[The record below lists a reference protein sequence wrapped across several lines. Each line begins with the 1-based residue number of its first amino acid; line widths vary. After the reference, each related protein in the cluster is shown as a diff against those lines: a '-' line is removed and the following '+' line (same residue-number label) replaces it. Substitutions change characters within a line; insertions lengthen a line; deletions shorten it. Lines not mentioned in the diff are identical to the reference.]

1 MTMLETPIQLKI
13 FQATLPEKNLSAAE
27 FQELSMQHMDTLYR
41 VALRLTGDAASAE
54 DLVQETYLR
63 ALRAWKTFHL
73 HEFGIRPWLLR
84 IMKNVHL
91 SAVEHDRVR
100 PRALDDRCLD
110 RVSGKADHSI
120 PLSSSDPRLFDAIGQ
135 GLARAL
141 ASLPK
146 HYQLVLLLW
155 AVDGLS
161 YLEIASALK
170 VPMGTVMSRLHRAR
184 SRLVERLGGARI
196 DIA

>member
-1 MTMLETPIQLKI
+1 MTTLETPIQLEI
-13 FQATLPEKNLSAAE
+13 FQAKLPEKSLSAAE

-41 VALRLTGDAASAE
+41 VALRLTRDATSAE

-63 ALRAWKTFHL
+63 ALRAWKTFRL

-91 SAVEHDRVR
+91 TAVEHDRLR
-100 PRALDDRCLD
+100 PRAMDDRGLD
-110 RVSGKADHSI
+110 RASDKSDDAIS
-120 PLSSSDPRLFDAIGQ
+120 LSSNDPRLFDAMGQ
-135 GLARAL
+135 RLARAL
-141 ASLPK
+141 TCLPK

-170 VPMGTVMSRLHRAR
+170 VPVGTVMSRLHRAR
-184 SRLVERLGGARI
+184 TRLVERLGGPRI
-196 DIA
+196 DFA